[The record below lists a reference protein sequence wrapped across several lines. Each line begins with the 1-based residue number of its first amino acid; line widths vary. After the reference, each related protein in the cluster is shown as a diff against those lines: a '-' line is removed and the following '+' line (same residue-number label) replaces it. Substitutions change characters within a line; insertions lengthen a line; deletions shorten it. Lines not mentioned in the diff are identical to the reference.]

1 MNIKPIHNDDDLYV
15 AFLRLEEVFQ
25 AKKGT
30 PEADEMEILVTL
42 IEVYENKKYPITPPE
57 PIEAIKFRMEQ
68 QGLKAKDLE
77 AYIGSSGR
85 VSEILNR
92 KRPLSLKMIK
102 RLHKELNIPYESLLA
117 DVA

>member
-30 PEADEMEILVTL
+30 PEADEMEILMTL

-57 PIEAIKFRMEQ
+57 PIEAIK
-68 QGLKAKDLE
+68 
-77 AYIGSSGR
+77 SSLASIV
-85 VSEILNR
+85 VSSTHGIL
-92 KRPLSLKMIK
+92 I
-102 RLHKELNIPYESLLA
+102 
-117 DVA
+117 